1 MSAKVQLCDGD
12 CGNIYYAIDLNE
24 TCYGQ
29 EMCKECMCVFLS
41 ENEASKKHS
50 E

>member
-1 MSAKVQLCDGD
+1 MSAKVHLCDGD

-29 EMCKECMCVFLS
+29 EMCKEFMCVFLS
-41 ENEASKKHS
+41 ENESSKEHS